1 MSLDPRDTF
10 RTLHAAAAARFPRA
24 AVVRFRYGRASEFP
38 RKRNY
43 AYCVDDPSGPV
54 IVLAPKARRAD
65 AQRVLGV
72 LAHEWGHAL
81 AFLAGVP
88 GHTERDADAIAER
101 VFDLRIQYDNDD
113 VQTVG
118 EGTRPRPLRLG
129 E

>member
-1 MSLDPRDTF
+1 MNSPRAVFATL
-10 RTLHAAAAARFPRA
+10 RTAAAARFPRA

-38 RKRNY
+38 RRRNY

-54 IVLAPKARRAD
+54 IVLAPKGRRAS
-65 AQRVLGV
+65 AERVLGV

-88 GHTERDADAIAER
+88 GHSERDADTLAESVFGVRIA
-101 VFDLRIQYDNDD
+101 YDKDD

-118 EGTRPRPLRLG
+118 AGTRPRPSRLG
-129 E
+129 

>member
-1 MSLDPRDTF
+1 MSQPRAAF
-10 RTLHAAAAARFPRA
+10 ASLRAAAAARFPRA
-24 AVVRFRYGRASEFP
+24 AVVRFRYGRESEFP

-54 IVLAPKARRAD
+54 IVLAPKARRAS
-65 AQRVLGV
+65 AERVLGV
-72 LAHEWGHAL
+72 LAHEFGHAL

-88 GHTERDADAIAER
+88 GHSERDADAIAEQAFG
-101 VFDLRIQYDNDD
+101 VRIAYDKDD

-118 EGTRPRPLRLG
+118 EGARPRPLRLG

>member
-1 MSLDPRDTF
+1 MSHDPRHTF
-10 RTLHAAAAARFPRA
+10 RTLHAAAVARFPRA

-54 IVLAPKARRAD
+54 IVLAPKGKRASEE
-65 AQRVLGV
+65 RVLGV

-81 AFLAGVP
+81 AFLAGMP
-88 GHTERDADAIAER
+88 EHSERDADTLAEQVFGVQIA
-101 VFDLRIQYDNDD
+101 YDNDD

-118 EGTRPRPLRLG
+118 AGTRPRPSRLG
-129 E
+129 

>member
-24 AVVRFRYGRASEFP
+24 AAVRFRYGRASEFP

-43 AYCVDDPSGPV
+43 AYCVDAPSGPV
-54 IVLAPKARRAD
+54 IVLAPKARRAS
-65 AQRVLGV
+65 AERVLAL

-81 AFLAGVP
+81 AFLAGMP
-88 GHTERDADAIAER
+88 EHSERDADTLAEQ
-101 VFDLRIQYDNDD
+101 VFGLRIAYDKDD

-118 EGTRPRPLRLG
+118 AGTRPRPSRLG
-129 E
+129 